1 MSLKLTPEQIAK
13 RNIEMWEK
21 LQGVDTKSLMK
32 KYVTKDVLEQ
42 YKTTVTENGRI
53 LADLVKSGSNVTL
66 GCWQS

>member
-53 LADLVKSGSNVTL
+53 LADLIKSGSNVTL
-66 GCWQS
+66 GCWLS